1 MTPIS
6 LKKEYWQTD
15 AVALLTALLVAAFVV
30 VFKFFTNLSV
40 ATTVLYVTLV
50 LMSANVFSVRLVIT
64 VSLSCLSVLT
74 VIFIVERDYQSTEAI
89 GAYVRCIVSLSAITF
104 LALRSKHLSDVL
116 RRNEMFLVGAQR
128 LSRVGSVGFCVDR
141 SEIFWSE
148 ETARIFEYPAKEKPT
163 MLKVLARTHPD
174 DRERVES
181 IFDQLSR
188 YEPRLELEHRLLMPD
203 GRIKY
208 IHLVAHPLPVQHNG
222 FEYVGAVMDV
232 TAARESKDA
241 LFQSQSQLAHVTR
254 VTSLGE
260 LAASIA
266 HEVNQPLAA
275 IRTSGE
281 ACHRWLDR
289 SEPDL
294 GEVRT
299 SLDRMISSSERA
311 SEVIRRIRTL
321 SRNGDPERRRESF
334 NEIVSDTL
342 TLVQYEMSRNHVK
355 LRVELGS
362 LPASISADRV
372 QLQQVILNLIINA
385 CQAMTEVDPRNR
397 ELKIRTW
404 VYQGEALLEVRDS
417 GTGISAEALPALFNP
432 FFTTKA
438 EGLGMGLAICR
449 SIVEF
454 HEGRI
459 WATSNQGEGAVFS
472 IALPVLDRSTV
483 AA

>member
-1 MTPIS
+1 MTPVTLRKDYLQS
-6 LKKEYWQTD
+6 D
-15 AVALLTALLVAAFVV
+15 AMALLIALLVASFVV

-50 LMSANVFSVRLVIT
+50 LMSANVFSVKLVIT
-64 VSLSCLSVLT
+64 VALACLAVLT
-74 VIFIVERDYQSTEAI
+74 VIFIVDRDYQNTEAV

-104 LALRSKHLSDVL
+104 LALRSKYLADTL
-116 RRNEMFLVGAQR
+116 RRNETYLVGAQR
-128 LSRVGSVGFCVDR
+128 LSQVGSVGFRVDR
-141 SEIFWSE
+141 SQIFWSAQ
-148 ETARIFEYPAKEKPT
+148 TARIFEYPLRETPS
-163 MLKVLARTHPD
+163 MLKILARAHPD
-174 DRERVES
+174 DRHLVEQV
-181 IFDQLSR
+181 FEQVSR
-188 YEPRLELEHRLLMPD
+188 HEPRLEVEHRLQMPD

-208 IHLVAHPLPVQHNG
+208 IHMIAHPLPVQNDG

-232 TAARESKDA
+232 TAARQAEDA

-294 GEVRT
+294 GEVRM
-299 SLDRMISSSERA
+299 SLDRMISSANRA

-321 SRNGDPERRRESF
+321 SRNGDPERQRESL
-334 NEIVSDTL
+334 NEIVSETL
-342 TLVQYEMSRNHVK
+342 ALVQYELSRNHVK
-355 LRVELGS
+355 LRVELAV
-362 LPASISADRV
+362 LPVPIAADRV

-385 CQAMTEVDPRNR
+385 CQAMTEVDPRLR
-397 ELKIRTW
+397 LLKIRTW
-404 VYQGEALLEVRDS
+404 VHNGEALLEVRDCGS
-417 GTGISAEALPALFNP
+417 GISAEALPALFNP

-438 EGLGMGLAICR
+438 DGLGMGLAICR
-449 SIVEF
+449 SIIEF
-454 HEGRI
+454 HQGRI
-459 WATSNQGEGAVFS
+459 WATSSDADGAVFW
-472 IALPVLDRSTV
+472 IALPLLQTAQV